1 MRLSEKTQS
10 ERTTDW
16 EAEKEAAAPEEE
28 REDAEMRL
36 RENTQRERL
45 EIATEE
51 EERAAPERKE
61 GEEERREGE
70 EERREGEEEERKLS
84 EKTQWEREREA
95 EFVAEKAALRM
106 PGCVAIE

>member
-36 RENTQRERL
+36 RENTQSERL
-45 EIATEE
+45 DIATEE
-51 EERAAPERKE
+51 AERAAPERK
-61 GEEERREGE
+61 GEEERRAGE
-70 EERREGEEEERKLS
+70 DERKLS
-84 EKTQWEREREA
+84 EKTQWERESEA